1 MGVVF
6 YGMTSRR
13 PKTIPLPDAIAENV
27 RHCRDDLGLTQTE
40 LAANMNNAGFI
51 TWSRTTVAEIEGGGR
66 GRRIGLAELLGLGVG
81 GPIELIPGGPVM
93 GSISDLVALVIPH
106 DVTIQLLET
115 HAQAGM
121 HREVE
126 RLRRLE
132 IERMHEVAE
141 ELRGTA
147 GWFEDKA
154 KSLIEIEES

>member
-66 GRRIGLAELLGLGVG
+66 GRRIGLAELLGLCIVLDTSVIDLLGVG

-93 GSISDLVALVIPH
+93 GSISDHPAPR
-106 DVTIQLLET
+106 D
-115 HAQAGM
+115 ARPSRDAS
-121 HREVE
+121 
-126 RLRRLE
+126 
-132 IERMHEVAE
+132 
-141 ELRGTA
+141 RGGA
-147 GWFEDKA
+147 A
-154 KSLIEIEES
+154 SSP